1 MSGVKGISKLKKQTR
16 EKKKTI
22 TNQSKCKV
30 HSSFEVEL
38 IGFCYNM
45 KLESSA
51 YNKENF
57 KLPGEKTEK
66 FWVRR
71 M

>member
-1 MSGVKGISKLKKQTR
+1 MTKDAVCH
-16 EKKKTI
+16 EEKTI

-30 HSSFEVEL
+30 HSSFEIEL
-38 IGFCYNM
+38 IGFCYM
-45 KLESSA
+45 KLESSV